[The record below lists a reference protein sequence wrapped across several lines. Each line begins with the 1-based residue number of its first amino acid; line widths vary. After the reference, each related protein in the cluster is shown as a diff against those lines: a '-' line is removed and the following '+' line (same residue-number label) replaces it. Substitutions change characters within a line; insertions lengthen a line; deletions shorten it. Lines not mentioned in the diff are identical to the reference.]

1 MIMNSEKKIVEII
14 CVGTEILLGNIVNTN
29 ARYLAEKCAEIGLA
43 SYYQIAVGDNAVRLE
58 ECIRTALGRS
68 DVVILS
74 GGLGP
79 TDDDLTKEVASK
91 VAGREMFLD
100 EASKERIVSYFE
112 RRGLTLTENNMK
124 QAMIPEGGIILTN
137 NNGTAPGVIIP
148 IDNKHIVLL
157 PGPPGELIPMF
168 EESVVP
174 YLQGIS
180 DEIFVSQTV
189 KIVSVGESIAETM
202 IKDLID
208 NQTNPTIA
216 TYAKTGEV
224 HIRVTAAAGDA
235 SSAQKLIKPVVNELK
250 SRFGNNVYTT
260 HDDVNLE
267 KSVVDLLVSGNL
279 KCITVESC
287 TGGKIASRIVSVPGA
302 SDVLKYGLVT
312 YSNKSKRKL
321 TPVKK
326 LTLEK
331 YGPVSEAVVREMVKE
346 AEVGPSA
353 EVLVGVTG
361 FAGPSADTPEEVGH
375 VFIGCN
381 VCGKTTVKEFHFGGN
396 REKIRE
402 SATVQALV
410 LMRECV
416 LEYLSQK
423 TFGSN

>member
-1 MIMNSEKKIVEII
+1 MIMNSEKKVVEII

-43 SYYQIAVGDNAVRLE
+43 SYYQITVGDNAGRLE
-58 ECIRTALGRS
+58 ESIRLALSRS

-91 VAGREMFLD
+91 VAGREMYLD
-100 EASKERIVSYFE
+100 ETSKERLVSYFE
-112 RRGLTLTENNMK
+112 RRGLTLTENNFK

-148 IDNKHIVLL
+148 VDNKHIVLL

-168 EESVVP
+168 EESVMP
-174 YLQGIS
+174 YLQGITN
-180 DEIFVSQTV
+180 EIFVSQTV
-189 KIVSVGESIAETM
+189 KLVSVGESIAETM

-208 NQTNPTIA
+208 SQTNPTIA
-216 TYAKTGEV
+216 TYAKVGEV
-224 HIRVTAAAGDA
+224 HIRVTAAAEDA
-235 SSAQKLIKPVVNELK
+235 ASAQKLIKPVVKELK

-260 HDDVNLE
+260 HDEVTLE
-267 KSVVDLLVSGNL
+267 KSIVDLLVSGDL
-279 KCITVESC
+279 KCMTVESC

-331 YGPVSEAVVREMVKE
+331 YGAVSEEVVREMVKE
-346 AEVGPSA
+346 AEVGPKA
-353 EVLVGVTG
+353 DVIVGVTG
-361 FAGPSADTPEEVGH
+361 FAGPSADNPEDVGL
-375 VFIGCN
+375 VYIGCN
-381 VCGKTTVKEFHFGGN
+381 VCGKITVKKFKFSGG

-416 LEYLSQK
+416 LEYLSLK
-423 TFGSN
+423 TFGKD